1 MARALGAGP
10 VIDAVALA
18 AAPAEERQEEEQEV
32 VKADS
37 SGRRSQAGPADSAGG
52 GRFGNTGKWV
62 PSLSGAR

>member
-10 VIDAVALA
+10 MIDAVALA
-18 AAPAEERQEEEQEV
+18 ATPAEEKKPEDESDKEDGS
-32 VKADS
+32 A
-37 SGRRSQAGPADSAGG
+37 SGAGT